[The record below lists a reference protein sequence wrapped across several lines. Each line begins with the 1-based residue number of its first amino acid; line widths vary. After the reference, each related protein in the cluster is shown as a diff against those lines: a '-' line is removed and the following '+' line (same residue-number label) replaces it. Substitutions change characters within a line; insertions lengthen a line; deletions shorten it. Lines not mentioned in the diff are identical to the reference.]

1 MEQLNPS
8 SLQLRSLAILTGL
21 ASLPITCH
29 QFALEIAAKGALLA
43 RVTYL
48 GTKSQDCSSLVPSTG
63 IEDCTAVLPGQ
74 VAVDRQDISGRPSTS
89 SLFMRYLAMP
99 CGVPGYPA

>member
-43 RVTYL
+43 RGHIPWYQKPRLQFTGAVYRNRGL
-48 GTKSQDCSSLVPSTG
+48 HGCPSW
-63 IEDCTAVLPGQ
+63 
-74 VAVDRQDISGRPSTS
+74 TS
-89 SLFMRYLAMP
+89 SCRLARYLWQAKH
-99 CGVPGYPA
+99 